1 MNIAILGATGHEG
14 HLLVEELLQRGHT
27 VTGIARHPEK
37 LSPKPGL
44 SLAAGDVKDKARLVE
59 LVRGHDAVVHS
70 VMFLS
75 TDVRAIID
83 AVKEAGV
90 PRLVVVGGAGSLEV
104 SPGVQLVD
112 TPEFPAPYK
121 GESLA
126 GRAFLEALRGEK
138 DLDWTFI
145 SPSAFFDPDGA
156 RTGKFRLGGDR
167 LLVGEDGV
175 SRISMADFAIALADE
190 LEHPAHRRAR
200 FTVGY

>member
-1 MNIAILGATGHEG
+1 MNIAILGATGREG
-14 HLLVEELLQRGHT
+14 HLVVEELLQRGHA

-37 LSPKPGL
+37 LAPKPGL
-44 SLAAGDVKDKARLVE
+44 SLEVGDVKDKARLVE
-59 LVRGHDAVVHS
+59 LFRGHDAVVHS
-70 VMFLS
+70 VMFLAS
-75 TDVRAIID
+75 DVRNVIE

-104 SPGVQLVD
+104 APGIELVD

-121 GESLA
+121 AESLA
-126 GRAFLEALRGEK
+126 GRAFLEILRTEK

-167 LLVGEDGV
+167 LLATASGE
-175 SRISMADFAIALADE
+175 SRISMADFAIALVDE
-190 LEHPAHRRAR
+190 LEHPAHPRAR